1 VYILNK
7 GIIFI
12 NALFTLHSEG
22 GPPFIYSGAHV
33 IRKKRSALLY
43 LSLAI
48 NRYQLQPYQFESI
61 LGGVMI
67 KKLFSLALIL
77 ATYLVLFLAAPSPAR
92 AQNPDWGNIEI
103 LPESGHWNYP
113 GFYRLRALDDATV
126 SWEIKCTLGGG
137 CDGRE
142 ADFVFDY
149 EFSEGDILLVGWG
162 HQCYRWQFDP
172 IDWPH
177 GYIAEPEPE
186 CFEDTPTPT
195 DPPAQDTPTSTP
207 VTATPTVTGTIV
219 TTPPTT
225 PGIGTDTPTPTVTG
239 TIITTP
245 PATPGTGTPDTN
257 GSPTPTPDGS
267 PTPTPDG
274 SPTPVPP
281 AQAPAE
287 TPRSQIIAVTGADLS
302 ASGGLLPRIF
312 LSLGI
317 VFLGLGL
324 VRLGIS
330 RKAKRN

>member
-1 VYILNK
+1 MFDHPVL
-7 GIIFI
+7 
-12 NALFTLHSEG
+12 S
-22 GPPFIYSGAHV
+22 
-33 IRKKRSALLY
+33 RKFSRASFLL
-43 LSLAI
+43 LI
-48 NRYQLQPYQFESI
+48 GSI
-61 LGGVMI
+61 LAAV
-67 KKLFSLALIL
+67 
-77 ATYLVLFLAAPSPAR
+77 VLSIVSQTAR
-92 AQNPDWGNIEI
+92 AQEIDEDWHQIRI
-103 LPESGHWNYP
+103 LPETGNWNYP
-113 GFYRLRALDDATV
+113 GYFVLTAREAVTV
-126 SWEIKCTLGGG
+126 SWEIKCTQGG
-137 CDGRE
+137 CEGRE
-142 ADFVFDY
+142 AEFVYDY
-149 EFSEGDILLVGWG
+149 TFSAGETILVGWG

-172 IDWPH
+172 INWPH
-177 GYIAEPEPE
+177 GYIAEPELD

-219 TTPPTT
+219 TTPPAT

-245 PATPGTGTPDTN
+245 PTTPGTGTPDTD

-267 PTPTPDG
+267 PT
-274 SPTPVPP
+274 PTPVPP

-302 ASGGLLPRIF
+302 ASSGVLPRIT

-330 RKAKRN
+330 RKSKRK

>member
-1 VYILNK
+1 MIRK
-7 GIIFI
+7 
-12 NALFTLHSEG
+12 LFT
-22 GPPFIYSGAHV
+22 
-33 IRKKRSALLY
+33 
-43 LSLAI
+43 
-48 NRYQLQPYQFESI
+48 
-61 LGGVMI
+61 
-67 KKLFSLALIL
+67 LALIL
-77 ATYLVLFLAAPSPAR
+77 ATYLVLVLAVPTPAR
-92 AQNPDWGNIEI
+92 AENPDWGNIEI

-113 GFYRLRALDDATV
+113 GRFRLRALADATV
-126 SWEIKCTLGGG
+126 SWEIKCTVGGG
-137 CDGRE
+137 CEGRE
-142 ADFVFDY
+142 AEFVIGY
-149 EFSEGDILLVGWG
+149 EFRQGDILYVGWG

-177 GYIAEPEPE
+177 GYIAEPEKE

-207 VTATPTVTGTIV
+207 VSATPTFTETII
-219 TTPPTT
+219 TSPPAT

-245 PATPGTGTPDTN
+245 PATPDTATPTVTGTIITTPPATPGTGTPDAEVT
-257 GSPTPTPDGS
+257 

-281 AQAPAE
+281 AQTPAE

-302 ASGGLLPRIF
+302 TSRGLLPRIF

-330 RKAKRN
+330 RKSKRN

>member
-1 VYILNK
+1 MIRKSFSQATVL
-7 GIIFI
+7 
-12 NALFTLHSEG
+12 ALF
-22 GPPFIYSGAHV
+22 V
-33 IRKKRSALLY
+33 
-43 LSLAI
+43 
-48 NRYQLQPYQFESI
+48 
-61 LGGVMI
+61 V
-67 KKLFSLALIL
+67 LIF
-77 ATYLVLFLAAPSPAR
+77 AFTSSAR
-92 AQNPDWGNIEI
+92 AQEIDEDWHQIRI
-103 LPESGHWNYP
+103 LPETGNWNYP
-113 GFYRLRALDDATV
+113 GYFVLTAREAVTV
-126 SWEIKCTLGGG
+126 SWEIKCTQGGG
-137 CDGRE
+137 CGGRE
-142 ADFVFDY
+142 PEFVYDY
-149 EFSEGDILLVGWG
+149 TFSVGETILVGWG

-172 IDWPH
+172 INWPH
-177 GYIAEPEPE
+177 GYIAEPELD

-219 TTPPTT
+219 TTPPAT

-245 PATPGTGTPDTN
+245 PTTPGTGTPDTD

-267 PTPTPDG
+267 PT
-274 SPTPVPP
+274 PTPVPP

-302 ASGGLLPRIF
+302 ASSGVLPRIT

-330 RKAKRN
+330 RKSKRK